1 MCIVIVIQKNDQ
13 DKKEILGSYE
23 WEKKKIS
30 IAQINRRPKVK
41 SFYVEET

>member
-1 MCIVIVIQKNDQ
+1 MCNVIVIPKNDN
-13 DKKEILGSYE
+13 DKKEILGSYD

-41 SFYVEET
+41 SFYVKET